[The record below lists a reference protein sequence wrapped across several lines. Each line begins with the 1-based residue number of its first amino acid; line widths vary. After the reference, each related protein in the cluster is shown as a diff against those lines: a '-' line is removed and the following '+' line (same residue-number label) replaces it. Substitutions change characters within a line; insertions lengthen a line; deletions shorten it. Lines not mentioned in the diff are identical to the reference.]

1 MIKRNTLPRTTHIY
15 LPQTAV
21 LCHSWNQR
29 NREGQLVDIPGDPDG
44 RKLHVEYLSVRDS
57 YDLAGKKRKDPNH
70 PKGKRGGL
78 VRREYRLVS
87 RDYGISPRP
96 PPPHQ
101 AIVAPTQPV
110 LGSKPLPTH
119 PSP

>member
-1 MIKRNTLPRTTHIY
+1 M
-15 LPQTAV
+15 
-21 LCHSWNQR
+21 
-29 NREGQLVDIPGDPDG
+29 VDIPGDPDG

-57 YDLAGKKRKDPNH
+57 YDLAGKKRKDPDN

-96 PPPHQ
+96 PPPPRTDQ
-101 AIVAPTQPV
+101 QSGPSQSKQLFKRYQPARGQPTLERPKF
-110 LGSKPLPTH
+110 LSIGET
-119 PSP
+119 